1 MEGRGILHPYSKV
14 ILQRERNTFNSHG
27 FSHTFKSHFW
37 CKMKLR
43 FNNEGRVSSDDE
55 KCVCS
60 CGTRIQ
66 REHIQEFQL
75 FHEKVSEASERA
87 REWSKRAKQAE
98 RSRALQSK

>member
-1 MEGRGILHPYSKV
+1 M
-14 ILQRERNTFNSHG
+14 QRDRNTFNSHG

-75 FHEKVSEASERA
+75 SHEGVSKVSKPMNGASKRSELGAAERVSHA
-87 REWSKRAKQAE
+87 REQT
-98 RSRALQSK
+98 